1 MINGKVKDD
10 VDLIGAPEAVQEKA
24 NVGNHLGTHPYGWGA
39 TLQAE
44 HLLASQNAIP
54 PTGCG
59 RGSHCG
65 TMLKSK
71 TLEASQGSSSTQGGL
86 FMETQE
92 PLNCNE
98 IHRTTTVSTLKN
110 LRNTAG
116 QRGKLQ
122 NTHSKIV
129 LLVFTKSMN

>member
-1 MINGKVKDD
+1 MINGKVEDD
-10 VDLIGAPEAVQEKA
+10 VDLTGAPETFQVKA
-24 NVGNHLGTHPYGWGA
+24 NVGKHLGTHPCGWGA
-39 TLQAE
+39 TLQGE
-44 HLLASQNAIP
+44 HLPASQNAFP
-54 PTGCG
+54 PIGSAPACTGYG

-86 FMETQE
+86 FMETLE
-92 PLNCNE
+92 PINCNE

-116 QRGKLQ
+116 QRGKL
-122 NTHSKIV
+122 
-129 LLVFTKSMN
+129 